1 MLSKLTR
8 ERTDGIQKNIFILG
22 GGCRLSAHHRH
33 GKVFK
38 FWVCKILV
46 RKFLFEVA
54 LSPQLVVAAATCN
67 PNNKCLTLKQLL
79 YAEQQELLSNQHFFE
94 KQLQPKG
101 SKDLLLQSSK
111 KSDRIVHGLH
121 PDDEND
127 STISHLMQSLPDKKH
142 ISPDHLDSNV
152 TSNDICDEMEQLQ
165 DGANQE
171 FEEDLDDLIED
182 RDTP

>member
-1 MLSKLTR
+1 MGHMASFSKMEATGLHFSV
-8 ERTDGIQKNIFILG
+8 GAQAAVN
-22 GGCRLSAHHRH
+22 
-33 GKVFK
+33 
-38 FWVCKILV
+38 
-46 RKFLFEVA
+46 A
-54 LSPQLVVAAATCN
+54 LQSW
-67 PNNKCLTLKQLL
+67 CLTLKQLL